1 MNDPTALDYWTLC
14 IALVGA
20 LTGLAALAVTVW
32 STVLAGPRIK
42 VTVANSYATASDD
55 WWLSVDA
62 SNIGRLPVTILDM
75 GITFR
80 ANGKWKNAPAAGMRP
95 HLWQGTPAPHR
106 LADAEAVT
114 WLFRPDVLA
123 ASLAEEE
130 HGVKNVHGYVRLATG
145 ETVRS
150 RNMIDVADLASLN

>member
-1 MNDPTALDYWTLC
+1 
-14 IALVGA
+14 
-20 LTGLAALAVTVW
+20 
-32 STVLAGPRIK
+32 
-42 VTVANSYATASDD
+42 
-55 WWLSVDA
+55 VDA

-80 ANGKWKNAPAAGMRP
+80 ANGKWKNAPAAGMP
-95 HLWQGTPAPHR
+95 PQLWQGTPAPHR

-114 WLFRPDVLA
+114 WLFRPDMLA
-123 ASLAEEE
+123 ASLAEE

-150 RNMIDVADLASLN
+150 RNMIDVANLASLN